1 MTTSGLTTLPWG
13 NLQFMLS
20 ACYAYIVCRNTLS
33 RTKSGM
39 GL

>member
-13 NLQFMLS
+13 KLQFLPS
-20 ACYAYIVCRNTLS
+20 ASYAYIECRNTLS

>member
-13 NLQFMLS
+13 NLQFMS
-20 ACYAYIVCRNTLS
+20 SDCYAHIVGRNTLY